1 MTTLPSLLCIQV
13 GPHDYEWPMGHK
25 MEEPM
30 ECEQLRAR
38 QLRNGY
44 MPFSPSLSPLPAR
57 NKDSEA
63 PRNGRATDEKSR
75 VPESPCASAKQ
86 KQPHWTSWENK
97 SLPCRTFVTA
107 TSITNYSSRE
117 GEMGVSGPKAQW
129 CAKALCVSGNG
140 EGLMMAG
147 ASAM

>member
-1 MTTLPSLLCIQV
+1 
-13 GPHDYEWPMGHK
+13 MGHK
-25 MEEPM
+25 MEEPV
-30 ECEQLRAR
+30 EREQLRAR

-44 MPFSPSLSPLPAR
+44 MPSSPSLSPLPAR

-117 GEMGVSGPKAQW
+117 GEMGVSG
-129 CAKALCVSGNG
+129 LRHSGVPRHSVFQG
-140 EGLMMAG
+140 MGKV
-147 ASAM
+147 

>member
-13 GPHDYEWPMGHK
+13 GPRDYEWPMGHK

-38 QLRNGY
+38 QLRIGY
-44 MPFSPSLSPLPAR
+44 MPSSPSPSPLPAR

-86 KQPHWTSWENK
+86 KQPDWTSWEKK

-107 TSITNYSSRE
+107 TSITNYYSRE
-117 GEMGVSGPKAQW
+117 GEMGVSG
-129 CAKALCVSGNG
+129 LRHSGVSRHSVFQGMG
-140 EGLMMAG
+140 KV
-147 ASAM
+147 